1 MNTSDLNLFIRIV
14 ETNSISES
22 ARQLNITPAA
32 ASLALRRLE
41 KQLDI
46 QLFIRTTRQLRITT
60 EGEQFL
66 FHCRQALES
75 IEQGRL
81 SAHQLQG
88 KIGGEL
94 RLSVSS
100 DLGRNIV
107 LPWIDEIVDMHP
119 SLSID
124 LNVGDTFS
132 NFFLDQV
139 DVALRYGKPE
149 NSTMVAFHIATFNR
163 ITCASPDYISK
174 FGEPSHPEDLRK
186 HNCLLYRFDRR
197 LFDNWEFTNNATSHK
212 IKVNSNRVSND
223 TDIVR
228 RWAVAGKGI
237 VHRSAIDMISDLR
250 SGNLVQVLS
259 DFQSPPVQLFLVCP
273 SRKQVSPALLMFR
286 EALREKCSAMIKDF
300 KLSKMS

>member
-14 ETNSISES
+14 ETGSISES
-22 ARQLNITPAA
+22 AKQLSITPAA
-32 ASLALRRLE
+32 ASLGLRRLE

-81 SAHQLQG
+81 SAHQVQG

-94 RLSVSS
+94 RFSVSS

-107 LPWIDEIVDMHP
+107 LPWIDEIMDKHP

-124 LNVGDTFS
+124 LNVGDSLS

-149 NSTMVAFHIATFNR
+149 DSTMVSFHIATISR
-163 ITCASPDYISK
+163 ITCASPAYISE
-174 FGEPSHPEDLRK
+174 FGEPSHPEALRN
-186 HNCLLYRFDRR
+186 HNCLLYRLDRR
-197 LFDNWEFTNNATSHK
+197 LFDNWEYMDNSGQYK
-212 IKVNSNRVSND
+212 IKVSSNRVSND

-237 VHRSAIDMISDLR
+237 VHRSQIDITSDLR
-250 SGNLVQVLS
+250 SGKLVQVLS
-259 DFQSPPVQLFLVCP
+259 DFQSPPVQLYLLCP
-273 SRKQVSPALLMFR
+273 SRKQVTPAVIMFR
-286 EALREKCSAMIKDF
+286 EMLREKCAKMIADC
-300 KLSKMS
+300 

>member
-14 ETNSISES
+14 ETGSISES
-22 ARQLNITPAA
+22 ARQLNITSAA
-32 ASLALRRLE
+32 ASLALKRLE

-81 SAHQLQG
+81 SAHQVQG
-88 KIGGEL
+88 KIAGEL
-94 RLSVSS
+94 RFSASS

-107 LPWIDEIVDMHP
+107 LPWIDEIMDQHP

-124 LNVGDTFS
+124 LTIGDTLS

-149 NSTMVAFHIATFNR
+149 DSTMISFHIATINR
-163 ITCASPDYISK
+163 ITCASPAYISE
-174 FGEPSHPEDLRK
+174 FGEPLHPDDLRR
-186 HNCLLYRFDRR
+186 HNCLLYKLDRR
-197 LFDNWEFTNNATSHK
+197 LFDNWEYMDNSDSYK
-212 IKVNSNRVSND
+212 IKVSGNRVSND
-223 TDIVR
+223 TDIAR

-237 VHRSAIDMISDLR
+237 VYRSQIDVISDLR
-250 SGNLVQVLS
+250 SGNLLQVLS
-259 DFQSPPVQLFLVCP
+259 EFQSPPVQLYLLCP
-273 SRKQVSPALLMFR
+273 SRKQVTPAVIVFR
-286 EALREKCSAMIKDF
+286 EMLREKCT
-300 KLSKMS
+300 KMLEGC